1 MEVSNLQVVED
12 KEGKMKKED
21 VIVLEDNK
29 EYVIL
34 DVANINNEEYI
45 YCVGLDS
52 DEMPTENY
60 AFLKSIK
67 ENDENY
73 LEEITDE
80 KILTSVISVFTA
92 RHLEETTDDEQEV

>member
-1 MEVSNLQVVED
+1 
-12 KEGKMKKED
+12 MKKED

-52 DEMPTENY
+52 EEMPTENY
-60 AFLKSIK
+60 ALRKMMRI
-67 ENDENY
+67 
-73 LEEITDE
+73 I
-80 KILTSVISVFTA
+80 
-92 RHLEETTDDEQEV
+92 

>member
-1 MEVSNLQVVED
+1 
-12 KEGKMKKED
+12 MKKED

-52 DEMPTENY
+52 EEMPTENY

-67 ENDENY
+67 ENDDR
-73 LEEITDE
+73 LEITDE

>member
-1 MEVSNLQVVED
+1 
-12 KEGKMKKED
+12 
-21 VIVLEDNK
+21 
-29 EYVIL
+29 
-34 DVANINNEEYI
+34 
-45 YCVGLDS
+45 
-52 DEMPTENY
+52 MPTENY